1 MITVLTVNHNT
12 LDFLKLLIQSVR
24 KFRGD
29 VPTKIMVVDNKS
41 TDGSREWVV
50 AQSDVEVHPLA
61 CNAGHGIGLDYGLSR
76 VNTRFVLVLDSDA
89 HLQRFDW
96 DVDLIKLYQSDP
108 RRRLIA
114 AKGGVEKPI
123 HPCFMFFE
131 AQHFKSNEFL
141 FRARDGHDVGRRIY
155 YDVTEA
161 GFDVL
166 RVDCGYEEQGQNF
179 YPGTYGTE
187 YYIYGRPTIFH
198 AWYATR
204 MTTCKIGECVDSY
217 KKEDFI
223 KDKALLF
230 SMPLV
235 REILAHGKSL
245 KPVIPLKKVGLD

>member
-12 LDFLKLLIQSVR
+12 LDFLKLLVQSVR
-24 KFRGD
+24 KFRGQA
-29 VPTKIMVVDNKS
+29 PTEIMVVDNQS
-41 TDGSREWVV
+41 TDGSREWAA
-50 AQSDVEVHPLA
+50 AQPDVEAHLLTR
-61 CNAGHGIGLDYGLSR
+61 NTGHGPGLDYGLR
-76 VNTRFVLVLDSDA
+76 LVNTRFVLVLDSDA
-89 HLQRFDW
+89 HLQRFGW
-96 DVDLIKLYQSDP
+96 DADLIKLYQSDP

-131 AQHFKSNEFL
+131 TQYFRSNQFS
-141 FRARDGHDVGRRIY
+141 FQARDGYDVGRRIY

-166 RVDCGYEEQGQNF
+166 RIECGYEDGGRNF

-187 YYIYGRPTIFH
+187 YYICGRPTIFH

-204 MTTCKIGECVDSY
+204 MTTCRIGDSVDSY
-217 KKEDFI
+217 KKEDFL
-223 KDKALLF
+223 KDKALVF

-235 REILAHGKSL
+235 REILAHEESSSNS
-245 KPVIPLKKVGLD
+245 